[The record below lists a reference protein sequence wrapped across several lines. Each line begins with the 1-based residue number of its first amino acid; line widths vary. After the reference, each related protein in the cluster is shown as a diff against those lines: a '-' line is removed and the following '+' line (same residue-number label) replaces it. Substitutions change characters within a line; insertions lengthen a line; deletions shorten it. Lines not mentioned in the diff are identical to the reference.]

1 MIGVLWVILLIAAVV
16 GAVVLV
22 AIVVSNRSLRAH
34 RRYVPL
40 VVPVR
45 TQPVEPIIRPAPVVA
60 PVEVV
65 DVVEATIEPEAA
77 TATTVQAPVEAV
89 VFHDT
94 QVESRTKS
102 AKYAETVRF
111 RRPSEEPVQLLPGR
125 LEVLSG
131 ESKHREIRF
140 VRVPGEPL
148 QLVVGRDPG
157 APSPRHVA
165 LQSSTVSRQ
174 HARFEF
180 SEGKWAVANLSRTNP
195 VIVNDEHLT
204 DTSGE
209 RTLADGDRIE
219 LGEVVLRF
227 RAH

>member
-1 MIGVLWVILLIAAVV
+1 MIGVLWVILLIAAVI
-16 GAVVLV
+16 GATVLI
-22 AIVVSNRSLRAH
+22 AIWVSDRSLRAH

-45 TQPVEPIIRPAPVVA
+45 TQAVEPFVRVAPMA
-60 PVEVV
+60 PPVEVV
-65 DVVEATIEPEAA
+65 AATIEPEPV
-77 TATTVQAPVEAV
+77 TATTTQAPVEAV

-94 QVESRTKS
+94 RVESRTKS

-131 ESKHREIRF
+131 ESRHREIRF

-180 SEGKWAVANLSRTNP
+180 SDGKWAVANLSQTNP

-227 RAH
+227 REH

>member
-1 MIGVLWVILLIAAVV
+1 MIGVLVVILLVAAVI
-16 GAVVLV
+16 GGVVLFAIWLSDRSV
-22 AIVVSNRSLRAH
+22 AHH

-45 TQPVEPIIRPAPVVA
+45 MRAVEPFVRPVAAAPA
-60 PVEVV
+60 A
-65 DVVEATIEPEAA
+65 DVVEPALEPEAA
-77 TATTVQAPVEAV
+77 TASMVQAPVEAV

-94 QVESRTKS
+94 RVEPSTRS
-102 AKYAETVRF
+102 AKYSETVRF

-140 VRVPGEPL
+140 VRIPGEPL

-157 APSPRHVA
+157 TPSPRHVT

-180 SEGKWAVANLSRTNP
+180 ADGRWAVANLSHTNP

-204 DTSGE
+204 DASGE
-209 RTLADGDRIE
+209 RTLTDGDRIE

>member
-1 MIGVLWVILLIAAVV
+1 MIGVLWVILLIAAVI

-45 TQPVEPIIRPAPVVA
+45 TQPVEPIIRAGAAHVVA
-60 PVEVV
+60 PVE
-65 DVVEATIEPEAA
+65 VVEATIEPEAA

-157 APSPRHVA
+157 VPSPRHVA

>member
-1 MIGVLWVILLIAAVV
+1 MTGVLVVILTVAALI

-22 AIVVSNRSLRAH
+22 AIWLSNRSMVRH

-40 VVPVR
+40 VVRVR
-45 TQPVEPIIRPAPVVA
+45 SQGVEPFVRPLATAPA
-60 PVEVV
+60 AE
-65 DVVEATIEPEAA
+65 VVEAMIEPEAA
-77 TATTVQAPVEAV
+77 TASTVQAPVEAV

-94 QVESRTKS
+94 RVEPSTRS

-111 RRPSEEPVQLLPGR
+111 RRPSEEPIQLLPGR

-140 VRVPGEPL
+140 VRIPGEPL

-157 APSPRHVA
+157 TPSPRHVA

-180 SEGKWAVANLSRTNP
+180 
-195 VIVNDEHLT
+195 
-204 DTSGE
+204 
-209 RTLADGDRIE
+209 ADG
-219 LGEVVLRF
+219 
-227 RAH
+227 

>member
-1 MIGVLWVILLIAAVV
+1 MIGVLLVILLVAAVI

-22 AIVVSNRSLRAH
+22 AIWLSSRSVVHH

-45 TQPVEPIIRPAPVVA
+45 TQSVEPYVRPMPAAPAP
-60 PVEVV
+60 EL
-65 DVVEATIEPEAA
+65 VEATLEPQAA
-77 TATTVQAPVEAV
+77 TASTTQAPVEAV

-94 QVESRTKS
+94 HVEPATRNS
-102 AKYAETVRF
+102 KYAETVRF

-157 APSPRHVA
+157 VPSPRHVA

-180 SEGKWAVANLSRTNP
+180 ADGKWAVANLSHTNP

-204 DTSGE
+204 DSSGE

>member
-1 MIGVLWVILLIAAVV
+1 V
-16 GAVVLV
+16 
-22 AIVVSNRSLRAH
+22 
-34 RRYVPL
+34 
-40 VVPVR
+40 
-45 TQPVEPIIRPAPVVA
+45 
-60 PVEVV
+60 
-65 DVVEATIEPEAA
+65 A
-77 TATTVQAPVEAV
+77 TASTTQAPVEAV

-94 QVESRTKS
+94 YVEPSPRS

-157 APSPRHVA
+157 VPSPRHVA

-174 HARFEF
+174 HARFQF
-180 SEGKWAVANLSRTNP
+180 ADGKWAVANLSRTNP
-195 VIVNDEHLT
+195 VIVNDEHLS
-204 DTSGE
+204 DTAGE

>member
-1 MIGVLWVILLIAAVV
+1 MIGVLWVILLIAAVI
-16 GAVVLV
+16 GATVLI
-22 AIVVSNRSLRAH
+22 AIWVSDRSLRAH

-45 TQPVEPIIRPAPVVA
+45 SQAVEPFVRVAAVAP

-65 DVVEATIEPEAA
+65 AAPVEPA
-77 TATTVQAPVEAV
+77 TATTTQAPVEAV
-89 VFHDT
+89 VFQDT
-94 QVESRTKS
+94 RVESRTKT

-131 ESKHREIRF
+131 ESRHREIRF

-157 APSPRHVA
+157 VPSPRHVA

-180 SEGKWAVANLSRTNP
+180 SDGKWAVANLSQTNP

-209 RTLADGDRIE
+209 RTLTDGDRIE
-219 LGEVVLRF
+219 LGEVVLRY
-227 RAH
+227 REH